1 MNDLN
6 NCAEFHELY
15 ELYSLGVL
23 DASEREGI
31 DEHLSAGCAEC
42 RAAVERALLQNAI
55 ISGTVTMVK
64 PPAQLRARV
73 LAGFGVQRR
82 EPNWFWAFAAVAA
95 VLLLAATGLFLQNRA
110 LRTEMAEAAQRNAA
124 AGARLA
130 AASEILQ
137 APGTRLV
144 TFGPGEAPHGS
155 VFVHSKLGIVMV
167 AGTLGPAPA
176 GWNYETWIVPASGAP
191 QAVESFTPDAKGSA
205 ITIIPGPVGVN
216 SVKAVAVSLEPPG
229 ATLQKPTKVLFAA
242 AI

>member
-1 MNDLN
+1 VSELN
-6 NCAEFHELY
+6 NCAEFQELY

-23 DASEREGI
+23 IASEKEGI

-42 RAAVERALLQNAI
+42 RASIERALLQNAI
-55 ISGTVTMVK
+55 ISGTVTTMK
-64 PPAQLRARV
+64 PPAQLRQRV

-82 EPNWFWAFAAVAA
+82 ERNWFWAFAAAVA
-95 VLLLAATGLFLQNRA
+95 VLFLAAAGLFVENRE
-110 LRTEMAEAAQRNAA
+110 LRSEIAQ

-130 AASEILQ
+130 AASKILQ

-144 TFGPGEAPHGS
+144 TFGPGSAPHGS

-167 AGTLGPAPA
+167 AGALGPPPA
-176 GWNYETWIVPASGAP
+176 GWNYETWIVPAAGVP
-191 QAVESFTPDAKGSA
+191 KAVEAFTPDAKGSA
-205 ITIIPGPVGVN
+205 ITIIPGPVDIN